1 MEITTNTI
9 AELYIK
15 QGYPEKAID
24 IYKAILE
31 LDPVN
36 ATAAE
41 KIQRLEA
48 EMRGESEHVTPPL
61 ESVAAPAAE
70 PVAQIQ
76 TPIEPQAQSLAQS
89 PPQPIA
95 AATKAAGSAISDQIA
110 RLESWLANINR
121 VRGVA

>member
-31 LDPVN
+31 LDPGN
-36 ATAAE
+36 SAAAG
-41 KIQRLEA
+41 KIQNLEA
-48 EMRGESEHVTPPL
+48 EMRGETGGFTPQV
-61 ESVAAPAAE
+61 EAVATPVAE
-70 PVAQIQ
+70 PVAPVQ
-76 TPIEPQAQSLAQS
+76 TLIEPQAQPEV
-89 PPQPIA
+89 PPVA
-95 AATKAAGSAISDQIA
+95 AATSAAGSGISDQIA
-110 RLESWLANINR
+110 RLETWLTNINR

>member
-31 LDPVN
+31 LDPGN
-36 ATAAE
+36 AAAAE

-48 EMRGESEHVTPPL
+48 EMRGEAGSFEQVV
-61 ESVAAPAAE
+61 EPAAE
-70 PVAQIQ
+70 PVVQIQ
-76 TPIEPQAQSLAQS
+76 TPIEPQTQVPAQRVVVDSK
-89 PPQPIA
+89 
-95 AATKAAGSAISDQIA
+95 TAGSTISDQIA
-110 RLESWLANINR
+110 RLESWLANIHK

>member
-31 LDPVN
+31 LDPGN
-36 ATAAE
+36 YAAVE

-48 EMRGESEHVTPPL
+48 EMRGESQIAPPL
-61 ESVAAPAAE
+61 EPIAVPAAE
-70 PVAQIQ
+70 PVV
-76 TPIEPQAQSLAQS
+76 QAQPVAVATT
-89 PPQPIA
+89 PTGNAIA
-95 AATKAAGSAISDQIA
+95 DQIA
-110 RLESWLANINR
+110 RLENWLVNINR

>member
-31 LDPVN
+31 LDPGN
-36 ATAAE
+36 ITAAE
-41 KIQRLEA
+41 KIEGLEA
-48 EMRGESEHVTPPL
+48 EMRGEAEGR
-61 ESVAAPAAE
+61 APQAE
-70 PVAQIQ
+70 PVSAPAVDSVSQVQ
-76 TPIEPQAQSLAQS
+76 TAIEPQIQS
-89 PPQPIA
+89 PAQPVVA
-95 AATKAAGSAISDQIA
+95 VTKAAGNTISDQIA
-110 RLESWLANINR
+110 RLENWLANINK

>member
-31 LDPVN
+31 LDPGN
-36 ATAAE
+36 AAAAE
-41 KIQRLEA
+41 KIENLEA
-48 EMRGESEHVTPPL
+48 DMRGEAEHIAIPVEP
-61 ESVAAPAAE
+61 VAAPAAE
-70 PVAQIQ
+70 PA
-76 TPIEPQAQSLAQS
+76 TQAQ
-89 PPQPIA
+89 PVV
-95 AATKAAGSAISDQIA
+95 AATNDRGSSISDQIA
-110 RLESWLANINR
+110 RLENWLANINR